1 MELQAEKW
9 LMTFS
14 FFFLLLG
21 IFLIYVSNVST
32 FPGLLS
38 RNPHPHP
45 TLGHW
50 APTGPRASAP
60 TDVQQGHPLSHM
72 WPEPWVA
79 PYVLFGW
86 WCSPWE
92 LWGVWLVDTV
102 VPPPPM
108 ELQTPS
114 APSVPFLTPTSGS
127 PTLSPM
133 VGYDH
138 CPLYLS
144 GSDRASQ
151 EIAISGFYHKALPGI
166 HNTVRVS

>member
-1 MELQAEKW
+1 MLAPFQ
-9 LMTFS
+9 
-14 FFFLLLG
+14 
-21 IFLIYVSNVST
+21 VSSPETPIPPSPSASMRV
-32 FPGLLS
+32 FPHLTT
-38 RNPHPHP
+38 HPHP

-50 APTGPRASAP
+50 APTGPRAASP

-114 APSVPFLTPTSGS
+114 APSVPPPS
-127 PTLSPM
+127 P
-133 VGYDH
+133 
-138 CPLYLS
+138 PLGRLMTFS
-144 GSDRASQ
+144 ST
-151 EIAISGFYHKALPGI
+151 HK
-166 HNTVRVS
+166 RQ